1 MRTATLKPATFLNA
15 ADSLGT
21 VESGKHADLVLLS
34 WRQIAHPYLD
44 PQTAVVDAI
53 VQRAKTAGVA
63 MVMVGGEVVVRDG
76 RFTRIDREAALEE
89 LAASLRVDLKP
100 EEERRRRLS
109 REVFPVV
116 KRFYDGWLDEGARQP
131 FYRPSSRI

>member
-1 MRTATLKPATFLNA
+1 M
-15 ADSLGT
+15 
-21 VESGKHADLVLLS
+21 
-34 WRQIAHPYLD
+34 
-44 PQTAVVDAI
+44 
-53 VQRAKTAGVA
+53 VQRAMTSGMA
-63 MVMVGGEVVVRDG
+63 MVMVAGEVVLRDG

-116 KRFYDGWLDEGARQP
+116 KRFYEGWLDEDARQP
-131 FYRPSSRI
+131 FYRPSSRT

>member
-1 MRTATLKPATFLNA
+1 
-15 ADSLGT
+15 
-21 VESGKHADLVLLS
+21 V
-34 WRQIAHPYLD
+34 
-44 PQTAVVDAI
+44 
-53 VQRAKTAGVA
+53 VQRAKTSGVA
-63 MVMVGGEVVVRDG
+63 MVMVAGEVVLRDG

-116 KRFYDGWLDEGARQP
+116 KRFYEGWLDEDARQP
-131 FYRPSSRI
+131 FYRPSSRT

>member
-1 MRTATLKPATFLNA
+1 
-15 ADSLGT
+15 
-21 VESGKHADLVLLS
+21 VLLS